1 MPHPYQ
7 DHYFHRAKKERYLA
21 RAVYKLEQ
29 IQKKHR
35 ILKPGQ
41 RVLDLG
47 AAPGS
52 WIQFTERVVGPKGL
66 VVGVDLQPI
75 AHPFPSHVITYQRD
89 SFHEET
95 EAVLRDH
102 APFDVV
108 LSDMA
113 PKTTGNRWAD
123 QQQSLQLARRVFELA
138 TRLLVRGGHV
148 YCKVFEGE
156 DFKEFVDEKRRLFAK
171 VKVVKPKSS
180 RAESREVF
188 VLAMGYLG
196 AVAGENEEGASGPKA
211 AGADDQEE
219 DVTNF

>member
-21 RAVYKLEQ
+21 RAIYKLEQ

-75 AHPFPSHVITYQRD
+75 AHRFPSHVITYQRD
-89 SFHEET
+89 IFDEET
-95 EAVLRDH
+95 EALLRGH
-102 APFDVV
+102 GPFDVV

-113 PKTTGNRWAD
+113 PKTSGIKAAD
-123 QQQSLQLARRVFELA
+123 AARSELLYERALDLAC
-138 TRLLVRGGHV
+138 RLLRPGGHF
-148 YCKVFEGE
+148 CSKIFQGS
-156 DFKEFVDEKRRLFAK
+156 DFHALVAETKRRFRR
-171 VKVVKPKSS
+171 VKVVKPDAS
-180 RAESREVF
+180 RKQSKEIYI
-188 VLAMGYLG
+188 LAMDY
-196 AVAGENEEGASGPKA
+196 KA
-211 AGADDQEE
+211 MP
-219 DVTNF
+219 T

>member
-89 SFHEET
+89 IFHEET
-95 EAVLRDH
+95 EALLRDH

-113 PKTTGNRWAD
+113 PKTSGIKAAD
-123 QQQSLQLARRVFELA
+123 AARSELLFERAMDLAC
-138 TRLLVRGGHV
+138 RLLRPGGHFCSKIFQGSAFHALV
-148 YCKVFEGE
+148 AET
-156 DFKEFVDEKRRLFAK
+156 KRRFRR
-171 VKVVKPKSS
+171 VKVVKPDAS
-180 RAESREVF
+180 RKQSKEIYI
-188 VLAMGYLG
+188 LAMDY
-196 AVAGENEEGASGPKA
+196 KA
-211 AGADDQEE
+211 MP
-219 DVTNF
+219 T